1 MAQNDNE
8 DQTLYSQFVNYYLR
22 RLELIKRDL
31 TENVFIIELFV
42 MIATITFIYIY
53 IQNNPKTES
62 NIKLRR
68 ITNKAFISFLVAYL
82 AHIDMVTTT
91 FFLIMIVLSFLALN
105 SIASKIVRISRSAF
119 KSKGYFCLRFTDN
132 KKFFI
137 SVS

>member
-91 FFLIMIVLSFLALN
+91 FFLIMIVAYLIN
-105 SIASKIVRISRSAF
+105 
-119 KSKGYFCLRFTDN
+119 
-132 KKFFI
+132 
-137 SVS
+137 